1 MTGWM
6 KAAQSQEESYLKD
19 LTNLLKIPS
28 VRDDSAATDEYP
40 LGPMPAK
47 ALQEFLKMAKQ
58 DGFRTKNID
67 NLVNLINSSQLPAFI
82 IESILKDTYKDMS
95 LIAQKQYE
103 KDKADYY
110 KKMQEN
116 G

>member
-1 MTGWM
+1 MD
-6 KAAQSQEESYLKD
+6 KELNNKKD
-19 LTNLLKIPS
+19 LIKPISL
-28 VRDDSAATDEYP
+28 VR
-40 LGPMPAK
+40 M
-47 ALQEFLKMAKQ
+47 EF
-58 DGFRTKNID
+58 ID

>member
-1 MTGWM
+1 MD
-6 KAAQSQEESYLKD
+6 KELNNKKD
-19 LTNLLKIPS
+19 LIKPISL
-28 VRDDSAATDEYP
+28 VR
-40 LGPMPAK
+40 M
-47 ALQEFLKMAKQ
+47 EF
-58 DGFRTKNID
+58 ID
-67 NLVNLINSSQLPAFI
+67 NLVNLINSSQLQAFI